1 MISNA
6 AMKSAAQTV
15 GLMLL
20 VMLACTGCPNA
31 KKAGEPK
38 QKSLHARP
46 SDPWKNDPA
55 AVRPTAPD
63 DISPVSVMFIN
74 GETVTAE
81 EILRPVRKELEERA
95 AVMPLEPYQRYLVD
109 AVGSR
114 IRAEARERLL
124 YQAASKDITEQ
135 EWEQFDKFV
144 DTRVRETINEQHQG
158 RQTRYEKSLA
168 DKGVSLEQDRQ
179 RLRRELVIQRYLYQ
193 NVGRRITN
201 PTRRELWQYYQDH
214 LDEMT
219 RPARRE
225 MFLIE
230 VPKDAPLEAVTAAN
244 GEKVQLDA
252 KTAITMARSELIAG
266 TEFAEV
272 AQKYSAGLHA
282 AEGGPWGMVARD
294 SVRERWQP
302 AVDALFQLES
312 GQVSDTIET
321 DEAYFI
327 VRCGKIDSGE
337 PPDFETIQPQLV
349 ERYREAMFNRLVEE
363 LVADLHSRAVIQPAN
378 LGRFLRGVVE
388 SAPMPSPL
396 PPMP

>member
-6 AMKSAAQTV
+6 AMKSAARTV
-15 GLMLL
+15 GLTLL
-20 VMLACTGCPNA
+20 VIVAGAGCPSA
-31 KKAGEPK
+31 KKGGDPK

-63 DISPVSVMFIN
+63 DISPVLVMFVN

-81 EILRPVRKELEERA
+81 EVLRPVRKELEERA

-109 AVGSR
+109 AVGAR
-114 IRAEARERLL
+114 VRAEARERLL
-124 YQAASKDITEQ
+124 YQAASKDITER
-135 EWEQFDKFV
+135 EWEQFDRFV
-144 DTRVRETINEQHQG
+144 DTRIREIVNEQHQG

-168 DKGVSLEQDRQ
+168 DRGITLEQDRQ

-193 NVGRRITN
+193 TVGRRVTN

-244 GEKVQLDA
+244 GQQVQLDA
-252 KTAITMARSELIAG
+252 KTAITLARSELIAG
-266 TEFAEV
+266 IEFAEV
-272 AQKYSAGLHA
+272 AKKYSAGLHA

-302 AVDALFQLES
+302 AVDALFTLEF

-337 PPDFETIQPQLV
+337 PPDFEAIQPQLV
-349 ERYREAMFNRLVEE
+349 DRYREALFNRLVEE
-363 LVADLHSRAVIQPAN
+363 LVADLHARAVIQPAN

>member
-1 MISNA
+1 MTRDTSWKRARWTISLA
-6 AMKSAAQTV
+6 
-15 GLMLL
+15 LL
-20 VMLACTGCPNA
+20 AMLAGAGCPTA
-31 KKAGEPK
+31 KKSGEPK
-38 QKSLHARP
+38 QTPLHARP

-63 DISPVSVMFIN
+63 DTSPVLVMFIN

-114 IRAEARERLL
+114 VRAEARERLL
-124 YQAASKDITEQ
+124 YQAASKSVTEQ
-135 EWEQFDKFV
+135 EGEQFDKFV
-144 DTRVRETINEQHQG
+144 DARIREIINEQYQG
-158 RQTRYEKSLA
+158 RQTRYEKALA
-168 DKGVSLEQDRQ
+168 DKGLTLDQDRQ

-193 NVGRRITN
+193 NVGRRVTN
-201 PTRRELWQYYQDH
+201 PTRRELWQYYQEH
-214 LDEMT
+214 LGEMT

-230 VPKDAPLEAVTAAN
+230 VPRDAPLEAVTAAD
-244 GEKVQLDA
+244 GQMVRLDA
-252 KTAITMARSELIAG
+252 KTAITLARSELIAG

-272 AQKYSAGLHA
+272 ARKYSGGLYA

-302 AVDALFQLES
+302 AVDALFTLET
-312 GQVSDTIET
+312 GQVSDIIET
-321 DEAYFI
+321 DDAYFI
-327 VRCGKIDSGE
+327 VRCGQIDTGE

-349 ERYREAMFNRLVEE
+349 DRYREALFNRLAEE
-363 LVADLHSRAVIQPAN
+363 LVADLYARAVIQPAN